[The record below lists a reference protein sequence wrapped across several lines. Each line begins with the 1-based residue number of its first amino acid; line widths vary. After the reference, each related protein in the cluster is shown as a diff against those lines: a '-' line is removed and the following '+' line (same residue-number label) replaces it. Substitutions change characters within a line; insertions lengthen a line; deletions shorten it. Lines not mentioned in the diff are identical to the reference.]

1 MNKSLTHG
9 ADSTHSNPAPAA
21 AAFPWRRFASD
32 ARLATIFNVGA
43 AILVTAL
50 TMQPSDFPANLVFS
64 LCIGM
69 IAFVLIDGI
78 RLKLMTNKRV
88 RRWYYFVP
96 LMLVSA
102 VIAQFGGTFL
112 ACLLLGITP
121 PTLTSMISGRNSS
134 MLILTVL
141 ATAGITMVFVNR
153 ERALVAEAAMAQEKA
168 RAEAV
173 QRQALQ
179 TQLQLLQAQIEP
191 HMLFNTLANLQGMI
205 AIDPH
210 GAQHMLDQLIQYL
223 RATLSSSRA
232 RTTTLAQDFAL
243 MDAYLGLMSVRMGRR
258 LSFTLTLPDAL
269 GSIALPPML
278 LQPLV
283 ENAIIHGLE
292 PKMDGGHVSVAASR
306 DGDMLALTVT
316 DTGLG
321 LDRGSA
327 SAGTQ
332 LGVANT
338 RERLRAIYGE
348 RATFSL
354 EPNSPCGATARLT
367 LPVQPS

>member
-1 MNKSLTHG
+1 MNTSLTDDNKTR
-9 ADSTHSNPAPAA
+9 ASTAA
-21 AAFPWRRFASD
+21 AAAPFPWRRFASD
-32 ARLATIFNVGA
+32 ARLAIIFNVGA

-50 TMQPSDFPANLVFS
+50 TMKASDFPANLVFS

-78 RLKLMTNKRV
+78 RLKLMANQRL
-88 RRWYYFVP
+88 RRWHFFVP
-96 LMLVSA
+96 LTLVSA
-102 VIAQFGGTFL
+102 VVAQFGGTIL
-112 ACLLLGITP
+112 ACLLLGIRP
-121 PTLTSMISGRNSS
+121 PTMASMISGRSSS

-173 QRQALQ
+173 ERQALQ

-205 AIDPH
+205 AIDPV

-243 MDAYLGLMSVRMGRR
+243 MDAYLGLMSVRMGSR
-258 LSFTLTLPDAL
+258 LSFTLTLPQAL
-269 GSIALPPML
+269 GAIALPPML
-278 LQPLV
+278 LQTLV

-292 PKMDGGHVSVAASR
+292 PKIDGGHVSVAASR
-306 DGDMLALTVT
+306 DGDLLTLTVC

-321 LDRGSA
+321 LSSNCA
-327 SAGTQ
+327 TAGTR

-348 RATFSL
+348 RAAFSL
-354 EPNSPCGATARLT
+354 EPNSPCGAMARLT